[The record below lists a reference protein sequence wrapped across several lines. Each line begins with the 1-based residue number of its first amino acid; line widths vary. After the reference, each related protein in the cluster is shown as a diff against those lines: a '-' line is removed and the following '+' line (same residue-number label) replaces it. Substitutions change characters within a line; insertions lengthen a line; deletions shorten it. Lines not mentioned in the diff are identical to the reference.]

1 MAYVGNPG
9 SNKIITTDAGG
20 KLTPGT
26 VGSGVS
32 LTAGTLTTATTVAF
46 DCDFTLMSNQS
57 ITGTT
62 VITDQESRSLTFT
75 PTFVGTA
82 SMAIVNGSGLGL
94 TTASNGAR
102 ARLFSTFSGFGR
114 LPFFGKGYRIWLRWA
129 NYTPLGSTQN
139 LYTGMTWEPSPGAQT
154 YTPAFFRV
162 NNGGGYPAVG
172 WYGQNFPDT
181 GNWTTGSANSNNVQV
196 LEQSYGMITVMY
208 GYNATG
214 FPSYTNLKTLAGGR
228 SIALSTSNWFNI
240 DSSAY
245 GFEFQFNNAFDSVS
259 RTMYCTNLRVETWL

>member
-46 DCDFTLMSNQS
+46 DCDFTLLSNQS

-75 PTFVGTA
+75 PSFAGTA

-94 TTASNGAR
+94 TTESNGAR

-114 LPFFGKGYRIWLRWA
+114 LPFFGKPYRIWLRWA
-129 NYTPLGSTQN
+129 DYTPLGAQQL
-139 LYTGMTWEPSPGAQT
+139 LYVGLYNEPSAAAGTFLAGT
-154 YTPAFFRV
+154 WRV
-162 NNGGGYPAVG
+162 NAGGVGSSTG
-172 WYGQNFPDT
+172 WYTAYFPGGDLNT
-181 GNWTTGSANSNNVQV
+181 GTPNSNNVQV
-196 LEQSYGMITVMY
+196 FEQSYGMVTSMY
-208 GYNATG
+208 GASASG
-214 FPSYTNLKTLAGGR
+214 FPTYTSLRILNSNQSR
-228 SIALSTSNWFNI
+228 SISTGNWYDKDLSN
-240 DSSAY
+240 Y
-245 GFEFQFNNAFDSVS
+245 GFEFTFANAIDAVS

>member
-75 PTFVGTA
+75 PSFAGTA

-114 LPFFGKGYRIWLRWA
+114 LPFFGKPYRIWLRWLIIR
-129 NYTPLGSTQN
+129 PLEHNSCCTSDCTMNHQPPPERSWLEPGESTQA
-139 LYTGMTWEPSPGAQT
+139 ES
-154 YTPAFFRV
+154 
-162 NNGGGYPAVG
+162 AVPLVG
-172 WYGQNFPDT
+172 TQLT
-181 GNWTTGSANSNNVQV
+181 SLV
-196 LEQSYGMITVMY
+196 
-208 GYNATG
+208 AT
-214 FPSYTNLKTLAGGR
+214 
-228 SIALSTSNWFNI
+228 
-240 DSSAY
+240 
-245 GFEFQFNNAFDSVS
+245 
-259 RTMYCTNLRVETWL
+259 